1 MAVHGSRLFTASGA
15 QYYHLFNMS
24 LCGTS
29 EPAECTNTVSSAA
42 VGEVL
47 PAEGSVAAFICR
59 TTVIPGQGP
68 QGPQGAQGA
77 QAGQDQDGDDDQTFS
92 TQSVALGDE
101 LLAVTADTSYMHMRV
116 IDEFVQPDF
125 KDIHFFYA
133 TPL

>member
-1 MAVHGSRLFTASGA
+1 MHGSRLFTASGA

-29 EPAECTNTVSSAA
+29 EPAECSNTVSSTS
-42 VGEVL
+42 VGEAL
-47 PAEGSVAAFICR
+47 AAESGVAAFICR
-59 TTVIPGQGP
+59 TTVIPGQGQ
-68 QGPQGAQGA
+68 QG
-77 QAGQDQDGDDDQTFS
+77 DQQDDDQTFS

-101 LLAVTADTSYMHMRV
+101 LLAVTADTTYMHMKV